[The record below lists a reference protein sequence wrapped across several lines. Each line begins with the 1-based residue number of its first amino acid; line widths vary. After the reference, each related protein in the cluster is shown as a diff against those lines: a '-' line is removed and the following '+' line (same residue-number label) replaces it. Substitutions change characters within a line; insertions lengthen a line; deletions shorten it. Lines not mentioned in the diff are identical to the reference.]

1 MFSFKYCKIFN
12 NSFFIELLRWLLLEK
27 AHTFNEI
34 FGSTKDTHWEK
45 APSNET
51 PTIPKIMNINIRVVD
66 TSNQLDMLKHEL
78 RVTSCELRVESLK
91 ARVEIQKCEFKS
103 TSSSLRVASSA
114 LRVTSSSPRVT
125 SLNAR
130 VTSSN
135 RRITSCNP

>member
-1 MFSFKYCKIFN
+1 M
-12 NSFFIELLRWLLLEK
+12 LLEK

-91 ARVEIQKCEFKS
+91 ARVEILKFEFKS
-103 TSSSLRVASSA
+103 TSSSSRAASSA
-114 LRVTSSSPRVT
+114 L
-125 SLNAR
+125 
-130 VTSSN
+130 
-135 RRITSCNP
+135 